1 MHGPG
6 CLNEE
11 CTKRFLVVRNRQAYR
26 DCFEKVKTSRGTIKL
41 GGISSSGKDYTGKS
55 FSIVD
60 SDDPRDEKRGGWK
73 VITKSVIPV
82 RSLRLRCLNVSVNVR
97 APTAG
102 VHVFPQ
108 HPKVFFGADSC
119 TGIGAT
125 GIAAVFHDGVTPVDY
140 AIEGINSD
148 TDALIPVEGSGVA
161 TFIATDR
168 MSGQTLILKCGGML
182 KCDPKLVSSTVG
194 SSWPCADFVVPWIT
208 FGLFL
213 ELGARIWISGSTGPC
228 SIRNGG
234 WDARFLCSIGSC

>member
-1 MHGPG
+1 MRSAP
-6 CLNEE
+6 NDSSWFAIAKYAEIAS
-11 CTKRFLVVRNRQAYR
+11 K
-26 DCFEKVKTSRGTIKL
+26 DCTIKL

-73 VITKSVIPV
+73 IIIKSVIPV
-82 RSLRLRCLNVSVNVR
+82 RSLRLRCLDVSVNVR

-119 TGIGAT
+119 TGTGAT

-140 AIEGINSD
+140 VIEGINSD

-168 MSGQTLILKCGGML
+168 MSGQTLILSM
-182 KCDPKLVSSTVG
+182 
-194 SSWPCADFVVPWIT
+194 
-208 FGLFL
+208 
-213 ELGARIWISGSTGPC
+213 GAC
-228 SIRNGG
+228 
-234 WDARFLCSIGSC
+234 